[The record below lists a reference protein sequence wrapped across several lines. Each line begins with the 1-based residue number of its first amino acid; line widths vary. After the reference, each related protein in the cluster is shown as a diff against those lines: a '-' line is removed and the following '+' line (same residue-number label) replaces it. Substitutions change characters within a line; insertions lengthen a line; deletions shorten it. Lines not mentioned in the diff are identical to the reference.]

1 MDESLSD
8 PLDVYGLDDRV
19 IVKAMVVVVIVFGC
33 GESVTVTVIAGID
46 TIKHLLSIQDN
57 RKIDEIAPPALNY
70 PHLLYQK
77 LLIIKT

>member
-1 MDESLSD
+1 MFAGLMDESLSD

-33 GESVTVTVIAGID
+33 GESVTVTVIAAID

-57 RKIDEIAPPALNY
+57 RKIDEIA
-70 PHLLYQK
+70 HQH
-77 LLIIKT
+77 

>member
-1 MDESLSD
+1 MVFAGLMDESLSD

-33 GESVTVTVIAGID
+33 GESVTVTVIAAID

-57 RKIDEIAPPALNY
+57 RKIDEIA
-70 PHLLYQK
+70 HQH
-77 LLIIKT
+77 

>member
-1 MDESLSD
+1 MVFAGLMDESLSD

-33 GESVTVTVIAGID
+33 GESVTVTVIAAID

-57 RKIDEIAPPALNY
+57 RKIDKIA
-70 PHLLYQK
+70 HQH
-77 LLIIKT
+77 